1 MLTSVKF
8 LRETALEVEGIFR
21 RSGNMRTIKDITQ
34 MFNKGFAVRY
44 SDPEDIHC
52 AAVIMKR
59 FLRELP
65 EPILTF
71 KLMIQLLQAHQ
82 FLMKLRS

>member
-1 MLTSVKF
+1 M
-8 LRETALEVEGIFR
+8 
-21 RSGNMRTIKDITQ
+21 
-34 MFNKGFAVRY
+34 RY

-71 KLMIQLLQAHQ
+71 KLYDTVVTSTCKSFMQYLKDALSQTLFHGIQGKLILL
-82 FLMKLRS
+82 LRDISLVDNKRPWTT